1 MLEPCP
7 AHHAGWHPRMA
18 QVRELNREAEPVVVT
33 TLGPYERSIAGAE
46 DVVAGLTVPE
56 YRRFRGWLTELA
68 LRTHKPV
75 ALADQLIE
83 RLRSDQIIVPPIQVV
98 DRLCGEALA
107 RGTRVLYRVL
117 TEPLDDDARAR
128 LDPLLTPLRGHA
140 DDSNER
146 RLLR

>member
-1 MLEPCP
+1 LELQ
-7 AHHAGWHPRMA
+7 A
-18 QVRELNREAEPVVVT
+18 VL
-33 TLGPYERSIAGAE
+33 ERRPF
-46 DVVAGLTVPE
+46 TVPE
-56 YRRFRGWLTELA
+56 YRGFRGWLTQLA
-68 LRTHKPV
+68 LHTHKPV

-107 RGTRVLYRVL
+107 RGTRVVYPVL
-117 TEPLDDDARAR
+117 TEPLDDDARAAR
-128 LDPLLTPLRGHA
+128 RTAHAARGHA